1 VCACATGSWGGF
13 LYFYPYY
20 FIFFLSF
27 FLFVFIFFFFPPFF
41 SFFYFFLF
49 VICFIFFFIFFHFLF
64 HNTCLT
70 SNKTSISSTGYL
82 SAIFMGSAFNN
93 YISYKSLLFSD
104 MLCSTPNSLSRQ
116 CWIFCYIFRDL
127 FVFIQHLNHY
137 FVDLLQF
144 CHRCLR

>member
-1 VCACATGSWGGF
+1 VRMRNRKLGGF

-20 FIFFLSF
+20 FIFFSSF

-70 SNKTSISSTGYL
+70 SNKTISSTGYL